1 MPSFRVK
8 TWPRLSGKNVAVAK
22 FVQHRLSLS
31 RVVKELAKKDLENL
45 VILPNTDIAKL
56 DNKDTAKLCT
66 CYIIIQYFY
75 EMG

>member
-1 MPSFRVK
+1 M
-8 TWPRLSGKNVAVAK
+8 LQLAK

-31 RVVKELAKKDLENL
+31 RVVQELAKKDLENL

-56 DNKDTAKLCT
+56 DNKDTAKLLT
-66 CYIIIQYFY
+66 TNGRQYENCYIIIQYFY

>member
-1 MPSFRVK
+1 M
-8 TWPRLSGKNVAVAK
+8 LQLAK

-31 RVVKELAKKDLENL
+31 RVVQELAKKDLENL

-56 DNKDTAKLCT
+56 DNKDTAKLLTTNGRQCEN
-66 CYIIIQYFY
+66 CYIFMQYFY